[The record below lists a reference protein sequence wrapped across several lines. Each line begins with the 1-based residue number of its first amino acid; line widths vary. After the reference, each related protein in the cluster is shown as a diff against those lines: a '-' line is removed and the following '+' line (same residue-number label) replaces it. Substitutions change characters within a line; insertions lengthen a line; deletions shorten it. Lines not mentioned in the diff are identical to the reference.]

1 MIIESKPHL
10 YLDLANRMVPMT
22 YQLSFFDDPVMK
34 QVAGLV
40 TARHLNHSV
49 SNRSGL
55 QDVNAVSGLSFIE
68 NFLSHKEQNYCV
80 QRVDTALDE
89 WRNDL
94 SRRVQHY
101 GWHYDYKTRAITP
114 DMHIGALPDW
124 LADIAQRI
132 YNETGLFDRVPEQVI
147 VNEYLPGQGIA
158 THIDHP
164 GFGPTVCTISLL
176 DDWEMDFSQNWRDKS
191 PALLQKGSCV
201 ILTKEARSVWQHGI
215 APRKSEA
222 TDTGR
227 RSRKRRLSLTFRT
240 VVNWDGINDNR

>member
-1 MIIESKPHL
+1 MAS
-10 YLDLANRMVPMT
+10 
-22 YQLSFFDDPVMK
+22 QLSLLDYTSEAHRSALIT
-34 QVAGLV
+34 Q
-40 TARHLNHSV
+40 RHLNHSV
-49 SNRSGL
+49 RNRIGF
-55 QDVNAVSGLSFIE
+55 QDVDAVSGLKFVAE
-68 NFLSHKEQNYCV
+68 FLTPKQQDYCV
-80 QRVDTALDE
+80 QQVDAAVDQ

-101 GWHYDYKTRAITP
+101 GWRYDYKARAITP

-124 LADIAQRI
+124 LGDLAQRL
-132 YNETGLFDRVPEQVI
+132 YDETGLFDRVPEQVI

-176 DDWEMDFSQNWRDKS
+176 DDWEMDFSENWRDKS
-191 PALLQKGSCV
+191 PALLQRGSCV
-201 ILTKEARSVWQHGI
+201 LLTGDARSVWQHGI

-227 RSRKRRLSLTFRT
+227 RPRKRRLSLTFRT
-240 VVNWDGINDNR
+240 VVNRDGMNDDK